1 MPPKSLNQ
9 GRPAPRA
16 RSLLLATMATA
27 GLLATSLAALAE
39 PAHVHHRVA
48 MMSQETVDQR
58 ISMLHAA
65 LKIDSAE
72 EPQWSAV
79 AQAMRDSEATMQRL
93 VAETKAKPHPLSA
106 VDDLKTYER
115 FTQAHVDGLKTVIS
129 SFQTLYDAMPDSQK
143 ALADQVFHK
152 FGSKGPP
159 HAS

>member
-1 MPPKSLNQ
+1 MP
-9 GRPAPRA
+9 
-16 RSLLLATMATA
+16 
-27 GLLATSLAALAE
+27 LAALAE
-39 PAHVHHRVA
+39 PAPAPMAPTKPAAHMHHRAA
-48 MMSQETVDQR
+48 MMHQETVDQR

-79 AQAMRDSEATMQRL
+79 AQAMRDSEANMQRL
-93 VAETKAKPHPLSA
+93 TAETKARPHPLSA

-152 FGSKGPP
+152 FGAKGPP